1 MQSTSSKYK
10 LEIACFNLESCL
22 AAQNAG
28 ADRIEFCADYPLGGI
43 TPNHHDIL
51 KAKELLHIP
60 LHVIIRPRGGDFN
73 YSQSEIELMKKDI
86 EFCKTNNIDG
96 VVFGVLTNDKKIN
109 NLINK
114 ELIDLAGNM
123 STTFHRAI
131 DECDDIQEA
140 IGNVISLGFKRVLT
154 SGGKSNALEG
164 IKVLKDCQSKFGDKI
179 IIIPGGGIRSNNI
192 GLIFKETDCVEFHSA
207 ALINNYYSPDIF
219 EINEIKEKLNKCTSY

>member
-28 ADRIEFCADYPLGGI
+28 ADRIEFCANYWLGGI

-60 LHVIIRPRGGDFN
+60 LHIIIRPRGGDFN

-86 EFCKTNNIDG
+86 EFCKANSIDG
-96 VVFGVLTNDKKIN
+96 VVFGVLTNNKKIN

-114 ELIDLAGNM
+114 KLIDISANM

-131 DECDDIQEA
+131 DECVDIQEA
-140 IGNVISLGFKRVLT
+140 MNNIISLGFKRVLT

-164 IKVLKDCQSKFGDKI
+164 IDILKNCQSEFGNQI
-179 IIIPGGGIRSNNI
+179 IIIPGGGIRHSNLQE
-192 GLIFKETDCVEFHSA
+192 LIRETDCKEYHSA
-207 ALINNYYSPDIF
+207 AITHK
-219 EINEIKEKLNKCTSY
+219 NEAIDPEEVKQLKSMLA

>member
-1 MQSTSSKYK
+1 MQSTSSNYK

-28 ADRIEFCADYPLGGI
+28 ADRIEFCADYSLGGV

-51 KAKELLHIP
+51 KAKALLHIP

-114 ELIDLAGNM
+114 ELVVLAENM

-131 DECDDIQEA
+131 DECNDIQEA
-140 IGNVISLGFKRVLT
+140 MSDVISLGFTRVLT
-154 SGGKSNALEG
+154 SGGKSNAFDG
-164 IKVLKDCQSKFGDKI
+164 VDVLKDCQSKFGDKI

-192 GLIFKETDCVEFHSA
+192 ELIFNETGCNEFHSA
-207 ALINNYYSPDIF
+207 ALIN
-219 EINEIKEKLNKCTSY
+219 IKELVDNKEIELLKKRIS